1 MNKRKSI
8 LLWIIIIF
16 SLFFIFPAIFIA
28 VSNSDFTSQS
38 LLFYLFEDATN
49 YNGISF
55 EGLQTVYLTIFT
67 CFIGI
72 YFTVLGIVMS
82 NLKVA
87 FIDFF
92 KFSSETDFVLFS
104 IAIFA
109 QFCEVVFIL
118 PHFPYFVLTEL
129 LLYAFIFFLLLF
141 IIFAIFKMSVLQNYK
156 ECLKLFVRKA
166 LHSNEDKIREFYENF
181 VCKCFPEKSVD
192 ILDDFYREM
201 SSE

>member
-129 LLYAFIFFLLLF
+129 LLYAFIFFLFLTF
-141 IIFAIFKMSVLQNYK
+141 IIISL
-156 ECLKLFVRKA
+156 
-166 LHSNEDKIREFYENF
+166 
-181 VCKCFPEKSVD
+181 
-192 ILDDFYREM
+192 
-201 SSE
+201 